1 MDQELTRLEAELASL
16 KPLALTA
23 DFLLRLDDAMVEA
36 ADEVARPAG
45 EVIVPTSDP
54 ELLELEEG
62 LRMLSPNGIPDD
74 LISRLDQAMQR
85 WHEEVP
91 VAEKVVPMRPAADS
105 GSAWFGLRSVAAV
118 GILGAAMAF
127 MWNGDKPSDDVAN
140 APRIPV
146 LTNGAVTPAAFVSRD
161 ARASVVSA
169 NDHGL
174 VWTKGGQAL
183 RCLEFEVNNSLE
195 FVNENGDLLV
205 IEKPNREVRFVPA
218 KFD

>member
-1 MDQELTRLEAELASL
+1 MDQDLTRLEAELASL
-16 KPLALTA
+16 KPLALP
-23 DFLLRLDDAMVEA
+23 DEFLSKLDGAMVEA
-36 ADEVARPAG
+36 AEEVAQPAE
-45 EVIVPTSDP
+45 EVIVAMSDP

-62 LRMLSPNGIPDD
+62 LRMLSPNGMPED
-74 LISRLDQAMQR
+74 LIARLDQAMQR

-91 VAEKVVPMRPAADS
+91 VEEKVIPMRPREDARS
-105 GSAWFGLRSVAAV
+105 GWFGLRSVAAV
-118 GILGAAMAF
+118 GILGGAMAF
-127 MWNGDKPSDDVAN
+127 MWTGGKPVGDLAN

-161 ARASVVSA
+161 ARSSVVSA

-183 RCLEFEVNNSLE
+183 RCLEVEVNNSLE
-195 FVNENGDLLV
+195 FVNEDGDLLI
-205 IEKPNREVRFVPA
+205 IERPNREVRFVPA

>member
-1 MDQELTRLEAELASL
+1 
-16 KPLALTA
+16 
-23 DFLLRLDDAMVEA
+23 
-36 ADEVARPAG
+36 
-45 EVIVPTSDP
+45 
-54 ELLELEEG
+54 
-62 LRMLSPNGIPDD
+62 
-74 LISRLDQAMQR
+74 
-85 WHEEVP
+85 
-91 VAEKVVPMRPAADS
+91 
-105 GSAWFGLRSVAAV
+105 
-118 GILGAAMAF
+118 
-127 MWNGDKPSDDVAN
+127 MWNGDKPSDDVVN

>member
-1 MDQELTRLEAELASL
+1 MDQDLTRLEAELASL
-16 KPLALTA
+16 KPMALTG
-23 DFLLRLDDAMVEA
+23 DFLLRLDEAMVEA
-36 ADEVARPAG
+36 ADEAAQPIK
-45 EVIVPTSDP
+45 EVIVATSDP

-62 LRMLSPNGIPDD
+62 LKMLSPHGMPDD

-91 VAEKVVPMRPAADS
+91 VEEKVVPMCPAAKV
-105 GSAWFGLRSVAAV
+105 GSAWFGIRSVAAV

-127 MWNGDKPSDDVAN
+127 VWNGDTPSDEVTK

-146 LTNGAVTPAAFVSRD
+146 LTNGAVTPTAFVSRD

-195 FVNENGDLLV
+195 FVNENGDLLI